1 MAATR
6 DERPAPTQKW
16 KPKKKAWARVEAR
29 ASEAATLPV
38 ASSLSVFSSS
48 RWTGRP
54 AGWGGSQRGEA
65 GEEEVQWPVAGDRRC
80 GSRTGLPEDRASGG
94 RWAKRVTAR
103 AGAAGR
109 RWASALRE
117 RKGLRRQGRGKSGR
131 TGKRRSTSTIW
142 RAERGEERGEG
153 RAEAD
158 GADVERDGESEAA
171 ITVVVHGVGE
181 AAADPPAHR
190 SPNLL
195 LSRFTLSASS
205 PTRRPPCPPR

>member
-94 RWAKRVTAR
+94 RWAKRVT
-103 AGAAGR
+103 
-109 RWASALRE
+109 
-117 RKGLRRQGRGKSGR
+117 
-131 TGKRRSTSTIW
+131 
-142 RAERGEERGEG
+142 GEG
-153 RAEAD
+153 RSGRPTVGKRAAGEE
-158 GADVERDGESEAA
+158 GATAAGAREVRPHRQAAVDVDHLEGGERRRAGRGES
-171 ITVVVHGVGE
+171 
-181 AAADPPAHR
+181 
-190 SPNLL
+190 
-195 LSRFTLSASS
+195 
-205 PTRRPPCPPR
+205 